1 MSKNSDDEKTKW
13 DQVMENFDLLYSRMN
28 DIGQIQQELKKE
40 FQEHKTEQKLI
51 SQQVLANGQAV
62 ASLTLRQMEVEA
74 QSEHSESLS
83 MLSEEDPNYNI
94 FAKPTR
100 DPAPATSK
108 QPRHNH
114 DHNRRDTLPH
124 HALPKMQFAKFDG
137 SQPRIWFDKCENY
150 FTIYDIPEHLKV
162 TAAVM
167 HLEGNAAKWWQAYK
181 QNHKP
186 PSWPAFCVLLQNKFG
201 ADDFRSAI
209 TDLLA
214 LKQTGTVED
223 YTIAFQALQ
232 YDISMHNSNYDE
244 LFLLPSM
251 LMG

>member
-124 HALPKMQFAKFDG
+124 HALPKM
-137 SQPRIWFDKCENY
+137 
-150 FTIYDIPEHLKV
+150 
-162 TAAVM
+162 
-167 HLEGNAAKWWQAYK
+167 
-181 QNHKP
+181 
-186 PSWPAFCVLLQNKFG
+186 
-201 ADDFRSAI
+201 
-209 TDLLA
+209 
-214 LKQTGTVED
+214 
-223 YTIAFQALQ
+223 
-232 YDISMHNSNYDE
+232 
-244 LFLLPSM
+244 
-251 LMG
+251 